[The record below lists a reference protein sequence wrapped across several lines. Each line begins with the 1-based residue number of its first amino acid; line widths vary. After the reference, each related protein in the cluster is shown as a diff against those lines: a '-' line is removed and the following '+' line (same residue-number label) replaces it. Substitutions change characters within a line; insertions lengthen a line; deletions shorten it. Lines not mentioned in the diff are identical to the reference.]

1 MKSKSLFSLVLLCAS
16 GLALAQQGGIGAI
29 KIEPASVAPGK
40 EVKITITAEGE
51 APTFC
56 GMVVTYSDGSEA
68 RNVKI
73 DSSEQKF
80 PVSFGKSFAKPG
92 TYTVKAEGK
101 KITTHFPCIGK
112 AEATVTVGGG
122 TAAAAAPVKA
132 AAPSC
137 PEGWK
142 MAGKPGKAGDYSCKG
157 GKGAMAPKDPMPC
170 AAGLEAYSDAKAMKM
185 GCRKAKK

>member
-1 MKSKSLFSLVLLCAS
+1 MKSKSLFAIALLCAS
-16 GLALAQQGGIGAI
+16 GLVLAQQGGIGAI

-101 KITTHFPCIGK
+101 KITTHFPCVGK
-112 AEATVTVGGG
+112 AEATVTVTG
-122 TAAAAAPVKA
+122 AAAAPAKA

-142 MAGKPGKAGDYSCKG
+142 MAGKPGKAGDYNCKG
-157 GKGAMAPKDPMPC
+157 GKGAMAPKEPTPC